1 MGAGDSV
8 EILKERILEIE
19 DKLRR
24 AWRNDDDEDCA
35 MLEGQL
41 RRIAEKMKQ
50 EPTDNERKA
59 D

>member
-1 MGAGDSV
+1 MNYQKLQV
-8 EILKERILEIE
+8 QYKKIE
-19 DKLRR
+19 DKIRR